1 MNADDL
7 IYLTPYL
14 PQWADMAALEIK
26 QIKNILQD
34 LDIEKIE
41 HIGSTAVPGLASKPV
56 IDIAIKVGRIEN
68 GKDAIRP
75 LESFGYLYLA
85 ENSDEK
91 HMFFV
96 TLFLGFFRNEHIL
109 IDLLFIVF
117 HERLYLSHLTA

>member
-96 TLFLGFFRNEHIL
+96 KGLPPHGDGRTHHLHFY
-109 IDLLFIVF
+109 
-117 HERLYLSHLTA
+117 ERDWFDRHT